1 MKGLRL
7 GIWDEKWR
15 NSRDCSRDSK
25 IGAITPPRAFGWRKQ
40 EHSCKQYRMANSAK
54 AWNSTS
60 YCYLWPLCY
69 SRWWQLLPAQSSMAS
84 CSQKTLHVG
93 SRQVLTAGPSQVF
106 SASFSRAWTIGKS
119 ECFKF
124 SNTLI
129 NSLITATKHKRTNL
143 RQEGFWFTVQEVL
156 FIMVGTRGERQ
167 SILQETDMYLKNYIW
182 LWKVPYAVLPGN
194 TMPRVTRTME
204 NLVVWAEKKLIQ

>member
-1 MKGLRL
+1 MV
-7 GIWDEKWR
+7 
-15 NSRDCSRDSK
+15 
-25 IGAITPPRAFGWRKQ
+25 
-40 EHSCKQYRMANSAK
+40 

-69 SRWWQLLPAQSSMAS
+69 SRWWQLLPAQFSMAS
-84 CSQKTLHVG
+84 GSQKTLHVG
-93 SRQVLTAGPSQVF
+93 SGQVLTAGPSQAF
-106 SASFSRAWTIGKS
+106 SSSFPRAWTIGKS
-119 ECFKF
+119 KCFKF

-129 NSLITATKHKRTNL
+129 NFLITATKHKRTNL

-156 FIMVGTRGERQ
+156 SIMVGTRGERH

-194 TMPRVTRTME
+194 TMPQVTRTME